1 MIKKHMTSLG
11 FQKFKKIHMI
21 GIGGSGM
28 IGVATILQKQGFKV
42 SGSDLLITDELKELK
57 KLGAKVQIG
66 HEPRLV
72 KNANLVVASSAI
84 SRRNPELVYA
94 KKSGLTIIPRAEMLG
109 TLMNPYRSI
118 AIAGSHGK
126 TSTTSIIASIFNAA
140 NLSPTYV
147 IGGQVLSIGR
157 SSNLGEG
164 NYIIVEAD
172 ESDGSFLHLQPDVA
186 VITNID
192 NDHLS
197 FYESDQE
204 KLNQSFISFAENLP
218 FYGHILLNLDDSN
231 IRKIS
236 KAINRRQITFGFNS
250 KNRFQITG
258 VKLSKGFQIF
268 QLTDHS
274 NKKNYKFS
282 TNLSGKHNL
291 YNVTAAICVA
301 IEENISVKDIAK
313 GLSEFRGVGRRFEL
327 SNIFF
332 TEKPHILIDD
342 YGHHPAEILSTIL
355 ATKEKFPRKRICMIF
370 EPHRYTRTQQLFDDF
385 VKVLSRVDSLLVLD
399 IYPASEKPI
408 KGISSKKLISEIAK
422 KHKNAEFIGKYD
434 PLDWLQANSKN
445 FSILITQGAGTISTL
460 NKKIKSKWQKK
471 KL

>member
-1 MIKKHMTSLG
+1 MTALG

-28 IGVATILQKQGFKV
+28 IGVATILQKRGFKV
-42 SGSDLLITDELKELK
+42 TGSDLVITDELKELK

-84 SRRNPELVYA
+84 SKRNPELSYA

-109 TLMNPYRSI
+109 TLMKPYRSI

-126 TSTTSIIASIFNAA
+126 TSTTSIVASIFNAA

-147 IGGQVLSIGR
+147 IGGQVLSVGR

-164 NYIIVEAD
+164 DYIIVEAD
-172 ESDGSFLHLQPDVA
+172 ESDGSFLHLQPDIA

-192 NDHLS
+192 NDHLD
-197 FYESDQE
+197 FYESNQE
-204 KLNQSFISFAENLP
+204 KLNQSFVSFAENLP
-218 FYGHILLNLDDSN
+218 FYGYILLNLDDPN

-236 KAINRRQITFGFNS
+236 KNIHRRQITFGFS
-250 KNRFQITG
+250 AKNRFQITDIKLKNG
-258 VKLSKGFQIF
+258 VQKFQI
-268 QLTDHS
+268 TDHS
-274 NKKNYKFS
+274 NKKSYKFS

-301 IEENISVKDIAK
+301 IEENISIKNISE
-313 GLSEFRGVGRRFEL
+313 GLNDFQGVGRRFEISKL
-327 SNIFF
+327 NLFDQSR
-332 TEKPHILIDD
+332 ILIDD
-342 YGHHPAEILSTIL
+342 YGHHPVEISATIQ
-355 ATKEKFPRKRICMIF
+355 AIRQKFPRKKICMIF
-370 EPHRYTRTQQLFDDF
+370 EPHRYTRTQQLFNDF
-385 VKVLSRVDSLLVLD
+385 VQVLSQVDSLLLLD

-408 KGISSKKLISEIAK
+408 KGISSKKLISEITK
-422 KHKNAEFIGKYD
+422 KHENAEYIGKSD
-434 PLDWLQANSKN
+434 PLVWLESNYKN
-445 FSILITQGAGTISTL
+445 FSILITQGAGTISKL
-460 NKKIKSKWQKK
+460 NKKIKDKWQ
-471 KL
+471 

>member
-1 MIKKHMTSLG
+1 MSSLG

-28 IGVATILQKQGFKV
+28 IGVATILQKRGFKV
-42 SGSDLLITDELKELK
+42 TGSDLVMTDELKELK

-66 HEPRLV
+66 HEPKLIQ
-72 KNANLVVASSAI
+72 NADLVVASSAI
-84 SRRNPELVYA
+84 SKKNPELLHA
-94 KKSGLTIIPRAEMLG
+94 KQSGLTIIPRAEMLG
-109 TLMNPYRSI
+109 TLMRPYRSI

-126 TSTTSIIASIFNAA
+126 TTSTSIIASIFNAA

-157 SSNLGEG
+157 SSNLGDG

-172 ESDGSFLHLQPDVA
+172 ESDGSFLHLQPDIA

-204 KLNQSFISFAENLP
+204 KLNQSFVSFAENLP
-218 FYGHILLNLDDSN
+218 FYGHIILNLDDAN

-236 KAINRRQITFGFNS
+236 KDIHRKQITFGFSS
-250 KNRFQITG
+250 KNRFQILDNKLRNG
-258 VKLSKGFQIF
+258 VQKF
-268 QLTDHS
+268 QLKDHL

-282 TNLSGKHNL
+282 THLSGKHNL

-301 IEENISVKDIAK
+301 IEENISIKNIAK
-313 GLSEFRGVGRRFEL
+313 GLNDFQGVGRRFEL
-327 SNIFF
+327 SKIYLADQ
-332 TEKPHILIDD
+332 PHVLIDD
-342 YGHHPAEILSTIL
+342 YGHHPTEILSTIL
-355 ATKEKFPRKRICMIF
+355 ATKEKFPREKICMIF

-385 VKVLSRVDSLLVLD
+385 VRVLSKVDFLLLLN

-408 KGISSKKLISEIAK
+408 KGISSKKLAFQIMK
-422 KHKNAEFIGKYD
+422 NHKNVHYLGSQD
-434 PLDWLQANSKN
+434 PIEWLQNN
-445 FSILITQGAGTISTL
+445 YQDFSILITQGAGTISKL
-460 NKKIKSKWQKK
+460 NYEIKKKWQ
-471 KL
+471 

>member
-1 MIKKHMTSLG
+1 MSSLG

-28 IGVATILQKQGFKV
+28 IGVATILQKRGFKV
-42 SGSDLLITDELKELK
+42 TGSDLVMTDELKELK

-66 HEPRLV
+66 HEPKLIQ
-72 KNANLVVASSAI
+72 NADLVVASSAI
-84 SRRNPELVYA
+84 SKKNPELLHA
-94 KKSGLTIIPRAEMLG
+94 KQSGLTIIPRAEMLG
-109 TLMNPYRSI
+109 TLMRPYRSI

-126 TSTTSIIASIFNAA
+126 TTSTSIIASIFNAA

-157 SSNLGEG
+157 SSNLGDG

-172 ESDGSFLHLQPDVA
+172 ESDGSFLHLQPDIA

-204 KLNQSFISFAENLP
+204 KLNQSFVSFAENLP
-218 FYGHILLNLDDSN
+218 FYGHIILNLDDAN

-236 KAINRRQITFGFNS
+236 KDIHRKQITFGFSS
-250 KNRFQITG
+250 KNRFQILDA
-258 VKLSKGFQIF
+258 KLRNGLQKF
-268 QLTDHS
+268 QLKDHL

-282 TNLSGKHNL
+282 THLSGKHNL

-301 IEENISVKDIAK
+301 IEENISIKNIAK
-313 GLSEFRGVGRRFEL
+313 GLNDFQGVGRRFEL
-327 SNIFF
+327 SKIYLADQ
-332 TEKPHILIDD
+332 PHVLIDD
-342 YGHHPAEILSTIL
+342 YGHHPTEILSTIL
-355 ATKEKFPRKRICMIF
+355 ATKEKFPREKICMIF

-385 VKVLSRVDSLLVLD
+385 VRVLSKVDFLLLLN

-408 KGISSKKLISEIAK
+408 KGISSKKLAFQIMK
-422 KHKNAEFIGKYD
+422 NHKNVHYLGSQD
-434 PLDWLQANSKN
+434 PIEWLQNN
-445 FSILITQGAGTISTL
+445 YQDFSILITQGAGTISKL
-460 NKKIKSKWQKK
+460 NYEIKKKWQ
-471 KL
+471 

>member
-1 MIKKHMTSLG
+1 MTALG

-28 IGVATILQKQGFKV
+28 IGVATILQKRGFKV
-42 SGSDLLITDELKELK
+42 TGSDLVITDELKELK

-84 SRRNPELVYA
+84 SKRNPELSYA

-109 TLMNPYRSI
+109 TLMKPYRSI

-126 TSTTSIIASIFNAA
+126 TSTTSIVASIFNAA

-147 IGGQVLSIGR
+147 IGGQVLSVGR

-164 NYIIVEAD
+164 HYIIVEAD
-172 ESDGSFLHLQPDVA
+172 ESDGSFLHLQPDIA
-186 VITNID
+186 VVTNID
-192 NDHLS
+192 NDHLD
-197 FYESDQE
+197 FYESNQE
-204 KLNQSFISFAENLP
+204 KLNQSFVSFAENLP
-218 FYGHILLNLDDSN
+218 FYGYILLNLDDPN

-236 KAINRRQITFGFNS
+236 KNIHRRQITFGFS
-250 KNRFQITG
+250 AKNRFQITDIKLKNG
-258 VKLSKGFQIF
+258 VQKFQI
-268 QLTDHS
+268 TDHS
-274 NKKNYKFS
+274 NKKSYKFS

-301 IEENISVKDIAK
+301 IEEKISIKNISK
-313 GLSEFRGVGRRFEL
+313 GLNDFQGVGRRFEISKL
-327 SNIFF
+327 NLFDQSR
-332 TEKPHILIDD
+332 ILIDD
-342 YGHHPAEILSTIL
+342 YGHHPVEISATIQ
-355 ATKEKFPRKRICMIF
+355 AIRQKFPRKKICMIF
-370 EPHRYTRTQQLFDDF
+370 EPHRYTRTQQLFNDF
-385 VKVLSRVDSLLVLD
+385 VQVLSQVDSLLLLD

-422 KHKNAEFIGKYD
+422 KHENAEYIGKSD
-434 PLDWLQANSKN
+434 PLVWLESNYKN
-445 FSILITQGAGTISTL
+445 FSILITQGAGTISKL
-460 NKKIKSKWQKK
+460 NKKIKDKWQ
-471 KL
+471 

>member
-1 MIKKHMTSLG
+1 MASLG

-28 IGVATILQKQGFKV
+28 IGVATILQKRGFKV
-42 SGSDLLITDELKELK
+42 TGSDLVMTHELKELK

-66 HEPRLV
+66 HEPKFI
-72 KNANLVVASSAI
+72 KNADLVVASSAI
-84 SRRNPELVYA
+84 SKKNSELMHA
-94 KKSGLTIIPRAEMLG
+94 KQSGLTIIPRAEMLG
-109 TLMNPYRSI
+109 TLMRPYRSI

-126 TSTTSIIASIFNAA
+126 TTTTSIIASIFNAA

-157 SSNLGEG
+157 SSNLGDG

-204 KLNQSFISFAENLP
+204 KLNQSFESFAENLP
-218 FYGHILLNLDDSN
+218 FYGHIILNLDDAN

-236 KAINRRQITFGFNS
+236 RDIHRKQITFGFSS
-250 KNRFQITG
+250 KNRFQLVNI
-258 VKLSKGFQIF
+258 KLINGIQKF
-268 QLTDHS
+268 QLTDHI

-282 TNLSGKHNL
+282 THLSGRHNL
-291 YNVTAAICVA
+291 YNLAAAICVA
-301 IEENISVKDIAK
+301 IEENISLKNIAK
-313 GLSEFRGVGRRFEL
+313 GLNDFQGVGRRFEL
-327 SNIFF
+327 SKIYFADQ
-332 TEKPHILIDD
+332 PHILIDD

-355 ATKEKFPRKRICMIF
+355 ATKEKFSRQKICMIF

-385 VKVLSRVDSLLVLD
+385 VKVLSKVDFLLLLD

-408 KGISSKKLISEIAK
+408 KGISSKKLAFQIMK
-422 KHKNAEFIGKYD
+422 NHKNVNYLGSHD
-434 PLDWLQANSKN
+434 PIDWLQNNHQN
-445 FSILITQGAGTISTL
+445 FSILITQGAGTISKL
-460 NKKIKSKWQKK
+460 HNEIKKKWQ
-471 KL
+471 

>member
-1 MIKKHMTSLG
+1 MTSLG

-236 KAINRRQITFGFNS
+236 KA
-250 KNRFQITG
+250 
-258 VKLSKGFQIF
+258 
-268 QLTDHS
+268 
-274 NKKNYKFS
+274 
-282 TNLSGKHNL
+282 
-291 YNVTAAICVA
+291 
-301 IEENISVKDIAK
+301 
-313 GLSEFRGVGRRFEL
+313 
-327 SNIFF
+327 
-332 TEKPHILIDD
+332 
-342 YGHHPAEILSTIL
+342 
-355 ATKEKFPRKRICMIF
+355 
-370 EPHRYTRTQQLFDDF
+370 
-385 VKVLSRVDSLLVLD
+385 
-399 IYPASEKPI
+399 
-408 KGISSKKLISEIAK
+408 
-422 KHKNAEFIGKYD
+422 
-434 PLDWLQANSKN
+434 
-445 FSILITQGAGTISTL
+445 
-460 NKKIKSKWQKK
+460 
-471 KL
+471 